1 MRVIALAILSA
12 LAFAIGHALQ
22 KHGVSQRLATRARER
37 SRKVGRYWLIGLARQ
52 PLWLV
57 GMASILLASAL
68 DLQAV
73 SLGDLTLVK
82 PLLGMQAAFA
92 VAIGVGV
99 LGERIGRGEAV
110 AIGLL
115 VAGAGLVAA
124 TAVPG
129 ETRVPD
135 HWQSGGIFG
144 ASLAGVVAVV
154 AVHVRSPARL
164 RGEAAFGLAAGLLF
178 GVSDFMMKIATSIVV
193 ADTGSFSVVSP
204 ASLLALLRT
213 PEVVWIALA
222 NLGAFLLMQF
232 AYSQGRVAVIS
243 PLASLSGTAFAVVL
257 GFIVLGVP
265 LSVLRAAGI
274 AVVLVGTSRLVR
286 AEVRAASTTT

>member
-1 MRVIALAILSA
+1 MGVIALTILSA

-22 KHGVSQRLATRARER
+22 KHGVSQRLATRAGER
-37 SRKVGRYWLIGLARQ
+37 TGKVGRHWLIGLPRQ
-52 PLWLV
+52 PLWLA

-92 VAIGVGV
+92 VAIGVGL
-99 LGERIGRGEAV
+99 LGERMRRVEAV
-110 AIGLL
+110 GVGLL
-115 VAGAGLVAA
+115 VAGAALVAA
-124 TAVPG
+124 TAAPG

-144 ASLAGVVAVV
+144 ASLVVVAAVV
-154 AVHVRSPARL
+154 AVHVRAPARL

-193 ADTGSFSVVSP
+193 TASGSFSVVSP
-204 ASLLALLRT
+204 TSLLALLHT

-222 NLGAFLLMQF
+222 NLGAFLLMQL
-232 AYSQGRVAVIS
+232 AYSKGRVAVIS

-257 GFIVLGVP
+257 GFIVLGEP
-265 LSVLRAAGI
+265 LSILRAAGI
-274 AVVLVGTSRLVR
+274 AVVLAGTSQLVR
-286 AEVRAASTTT
+286 AEARVQSTTT